1 MDDDGIG
8 IFILFL
14 IKRFTKKMDL
24 IRNHSLAG
32 NDLLG
37 SRFLFSVGA
46 LKSDL
51 LTYRAESTD

>member
-14 IKRFTKKMDL
+14 IKRITKKMDL
-24 IRNHSLAG
+24 IRNLSMVG

-37 SRFLFSVGA
+37 SRFRFSVGA
-46 LKSDL
+46 LMGDL
-51 LTYRAESTD
+51 LTSKAESTD